1 MHECLHISKICR
13 IFATDLKKSNLLW
26 KIPLVLLET
35 VTGFVLLL
43 VTAVIVVVATPSC
56 REAVLEKGVAVAN
69 EKTDFDIDLGHL
81 YLSPFHHSPMV
92 LYRAY
97 KGKTDLPLGV
107 EVDSLFVGHR
117 GQDTLI
123 YVRALHLKAIVQTSG
138 QPDTMPFNPLTLPI
152 EVEKLHL
159 RQVTFHS
166 DSLIAAVGLDII
178 VDSLDV
184 TSPEL
189 IIAKGQYPL
198 HGLRLEGADVG
209 VDLRKQAKKKE
220 QKQDSPKKAPM
231 AFDIP
236 DGELRRIHFQLTPLG
251 MHIKA
256 KSLSTNTLVNV
267 GGNVYDARRL
277 NVGGFALDLPKLYL
291 PFDTIDG
298 NAYVD
303 IANSL
308 ITSTG
313 LHAHSEELGADAK
326 LKSTLFNLKTMRVE
340 TEGEAD
346 FKGSKA
352 TLRAFYDIDDQLYG
366 ANVEMERVDL
376 SPFLKRTMNLVLAG
390 SLQAEGKGINPSSP
404 AMRSKVHL
412 YLKDAIYEQINVS
425 GLDLDAALANKTVEG
440 TMHLPVT
447 MRNENLKLKANTEH
461 RFRVSDFMK
470 PEQMAVDYHAT
481 MRQVQAQLAKET
493 LNADVLT
500 LDFAT
505 DTATSLDMETAGLS
519 LNLESPMHVLKLVD
533 KAQALKH
540 IPTSF
545 TDLNNLDTLRRLIPD
560 LVARIALTKGS
571 PIQGIIERKG
581 LDIDRVALALNS
593 DEEQTTLELDAAM
606 PETDSTK
613 WRLPAVKAAMKMMM
627 REGVATA
634 TLTAD
639 TKLTDGAASMH
650 DLRTDANLWLD
661 LERKGEDLHGKGCF
675 TLDDLS
681 FKNMDFGSRAA
692 EIVIAP
698 SKRYAHAWQTD
709 VRLDD
714 IPLTILDSIV
724 RVPGLALQGAIRAK
738 ANIDGLPSIK
748 DISAEVVPLGVTALY
763 TKYGAQLSLG
773 EEPII
778 MEHNKVDLN
787 GLPIYG
793 ADSTFLQLNGGLDL
807 NTMRLDVVLKADS
820 FAPVKLE
827 EGGQMPVYG
836 DLAVDIDGTVS
847 GPLDSILADV
857 DVTILPNTDITY
869 PIDKKNLAQVKPYGT
884 VNVQYGTAGKEL
896 NLGGRINVDNGF
908 IRYSPKLYPIMP
920 FRVDSG
926 SHVDFNG
933 PIKKTR
939 LNVAA
944 SQKVSSNVQ
953 SAGEEMRSVDFITGV
968 RIKGELDTI
977 GLGALSFF
985 LEAPKDETISRELAI
1000 IDEDAREGLAT
1011 TLLAT
1016 GVYMGESNVAAKSD
1030 GYALT
1035 TLLNSRL
1042 NAAVTNSKGVKWM
1055 DVNMTTNKNEHSDA
1069 SKDYN
1074 LSLSKSFFDD
1084 RLRVTVGAKLA
1095 NNPDMNTSGN
1105 LFYNVSADYKLT
1117 KKGNLYLRLFSQ
1129 SDYSNIFEGSLIKSG
1144 LGLRSIHEWTTK
1156 PQIIHRADSL
1166 PDDTISRTYGLTA
1179 DANIVYRSNN
1189 SIGPE
1194 AALTS
1199 SVRNLLGK
1207 GETLTVK
1214 GEGAYYWALR
1224 GRKPGDPKKTDSYK
1238 LGVRSSLLFPYLH
1251 WAGTENP
1258 SGDTRYML
1266 GYQYEN
1272 IAGGYGAH
1280 RVFGS
1285 LTYFIRTSKYVTHAF
1300 TPFSLSVAF
1309 INADTTSFADSKKNV
1324 AQLLRILASDE
1335 LVPAI
1340 SYDFIYDNYRSKRP
1354 VNTMFEIGVKES
1366 GNIINGLYC
1375 AFGHKWDE
1383 KDKPLGSR
1391 SFSQF
1396 VKVHAEL
1403 HNKFNFTEDICIA
1416 TRLFAG
1422 ANIPIGNSVTAP
1434 LSEAYYAGG
1443 PNSLRSAPPYS
1454 YGPGNYY
1461 SDKYSQ
1467 SFFHSGDIKLE
1478 ANFEFRFP
1486 IFWKIYGATFLDAGN
1501 TWNWYNT
1508 AQMLK
1513 DAGQADLLEAM
1524 GVPADF
1530 NDCLF
1535 NNPDLPKQIALG
1547 TGAGLRLDF
1556 EGLVIRL
1563 DLGVAIHSPYQTYR
1577 YDKDGKPDKTQPIN
1591 TYFNIPSV
1599 WDAMRLN
1606 FGIGY
1611 PF

>member
-1 MHECLHISKICR
+1 MR
-13 IFATDLKKSNLLW
+13 GKSLIW
-26 KIPLVLLET
+26 KIPLALLGA
-35 VTGFVLLL
+35 VTGLVLLL
-43 VTAVIVVVATPSC
+43 LIAVVVIAVTPSG
-56 REAVLEKGVAVAN
+56 RTYVLEKGVAIAN
-69 EKTDFDIDLGHL
+69 EQTDYDIDLDHL
-81 YLSPFHHSPMV
+81 YLSPFHHSPAV

-97 KGKTDLPLGV
+97 KGRADLPLGV

-123 YVRALHLKAIVQTSG
+123 YVHTLRLKASVQTSG
-138 QPDTMPFNPLTLPI
+138 RPDTVPFNPLAMPI
-152 EVEKLHL
+152 VVEKLHL

-166 DSLIAAVGLDII
+166 DSMIAAVGLDII

-184 TSPEL
+184 TSPDL
-189 IIAKGQYPL
+189 VIAEGRYPL
-198 HGLRLEGADVG
+198 HGLRLEGAKVG
-209 VDLRKQAKKKE
+209 VDLRSKNKKDTE
-220 QKQDSPKKAPM
+220 VPAAEPAPM

-236 DGELRRIHFQLTPLG
+236 DGELRRIDFTLTPIGLQ
-251 MHIKA
+251 IKA
-256 KSLSTNTLVNV
+256 NSLSTNTLVNV
-267 GGNVYDARRL
+267 GGNEYDARRL
-277 NVGGFALDLPKLYL
+277 EVGGFSLGLPKLYL

-298 NAYVD
+298 NACV
-303 IANSL
+303 NLKNNL

-313 LHAHSEELGADAK
+313 LHAHSEPLGADAK
-326 LKSTLFNLKTMRVE
+326 FTSTVFDLKSMRVE
-340 TEGEAD
+340 TTGDVD

-352 TLRAFYDIDDQLYG
+352 NLRAYYDIDDQAYG
-366 ANVEMERVDL
+366 ATVEMERVNL
-376 SPFLKRTMNLVLAG
+376 SPFLKQPVNLVLAG
-390 SLQAEGKGINPSSP
+390 SLQAEGKGIDPSSE
-404 AMRSKVHL
+404 AMQSKAHL
-412 YLKDAIYEQINVS
+412 HLTEAVYEKINVS

-440 TMHLPVT
+440 TLKLPVT
-447 MRNENLKLKANTEH
+447 MRSDALKLKAKIDN
-461 RFRVSDFMK
+461 RFRVSDFMT
-470 PEQMAVDYHAT
+470 PDRMAVDYHAT
-481 MRQVQAQLAKET
+481 MRQVYAQLAKES
-493 LNADVLT
+493 LQADLLT

-505 DTATSLDMETAGLS
+505 DTATSLDIETRGLS
-519 LNLESPMHVLKLVD
+519 VNVESPMHVMTLLN
-533 KAQALKH
+533 KAQQLKH

-545 TDLNNLDTLRRLIPD
+545 ADLNNLDTLRHLIPD
-560 LVARIALTKGS
+560 LAARIELTQGS

-581 LDIDRVALALNS
+581 LDVDKVALALNS
-593 DEEQTTLELDAAM
+593 DAEQTTLLLDAAI
-606 PETDSTK
+606 PETDSAK
-613 WRLPAVKAAMKMMM
+613 LRLPAAKAAMKVMM
-627 REGVATA
+627 REGTAKA

-639 TKLTDGAASMH
+639 TKLTDGVAKMH
-650 DLRTDANLWLD
+650 DLQTDANLWLD
-661 LERKGEDLHGKGCF
+661 IERKGKDLHGKGCF
-675 TLDDLS
+675 LMDDLS

-692 EIVIAP
+692 EIEIAP
-698 SKRYAHAWQTD
+698 SERYPQAWQTS
-709 VRLDD
+709 VNLDD

-738 ANIDGLPSIK
+738 ANIDGLPFQR
-748 DISAEVVPLGVTALY
+748 DISAEVIPLGVNAMY
-763 TKYGAQLSLG
+763 TPYGAQLSLG

-793 ADSTFLQLNGGLDL
+793 ADSTYLQLNGGLDL
-807 NTMRLDVVLKADS
+807 NTMRLDVTLQADS

-827 EGGQMPVYG
+827 EGGAMPVYG
-836 DLAVDIDGTVS
+836 NLAVDIDGTVS
-847 GPLDSILADV
+847 GPLDSILANV
-857 DVTILPNTDITY
+857 GVTILPNTDITY

-884 VNVQYGTAGKEL
+884 VNVRYGTADGEL

-933 PIKKTR
+933 PLKKTR
-939 LNVAA
+939 LDVAA

-953 SAGEEMRSVDFITGV
+953 SAGEEMRSVDFVTGV
-968 RIKGELDTI
+968 RVRGELDTI
-977 GLGALSFF
+977 GLGALNFF
-985 LEAPKDETISRELAI
+985 LEAPKDETITRELATL
-1000 IDEDAREGLAT
+1000 DEDTREGLAT

-1016 GVYMGESNVAAKSD
+1016 GVYMGESNEAAKSD

-1055 DVNMTTNKNEHSDA
+1055 DVNMTTNKNEHSAA
-1069 SKDYN
+1069 SKDFN
-1074 LSLSKSFFDD
+1074 VSLSKAFFDD

-1095 NNPDMNTSGN
+1095 DNPDNSSGN

-1117 KKGNLYLRLFSQ
+1117 KKDNFFIRIFSQ
-1129 SDYSNIFEGSLIKSG
+1129 SDYSNIFEGRLMKSG
-1144 LGLRSIHEWTTK
+1144 LGFRAAHEWTPD
-1156 PQIIHRADSL
+1156 PQIILRADSL
-1166 PDDTISRTYGLTA
+1166 SADTITRTYGLTA
-1179 DANIVYRSNN
+1179 DANVVYRSNN

-1194 AALTS
+1194 LALTS
-1199 SVRNLLGK
+1199 SIRNLLGR
-1207 GETLTVK
+1207 GETLTIK

-1224 GRKPGDPKKTDSYK
+1224 GRKPGDPQKTDSYK
-1238 LGVRSSLLFPYLH
+1238 LGARASLLFPYLH
-1251 WAGTENP
+1251 WVGTDNP
-1258 SGDTRYML
+1258 IGDTRYML

-1272 IAGGYGAH
+1272 IAGGYGAN
-1280 RVFGS
+1280 RVYGS
-1285 LTYFIRTSKYVTHAF
+1285 LTYFIRTSKHVTHVF

-1309 INADTTSFADSKKNV
+1309 INADTTTFADNKKNLP
-1324 AQLLRILASDE
+1324 QLLRILASDE
-1335 LVPAI
+1335 LVPSV
-1340 SYDFIYDNYRSKRP
+1340 SYDFIYDNYRSKRA

-1366 GNIINGLYC
+1366 GNLINALFC
-1375 AFGHKWDE
+1375 AFGQSWDK
-1383 KDKPLGSR
+1383 KDKMLGSR

-1422 ANIPIGNSVTAP
+1422 ANIPLGNSISAP

-1454 YGPGNYY
+1454 YGPGNFY

-1508 AQMLK
+1508 ADELRK
-1513 DAGQADLLEAM
+1513 AGHADVLEAM
-1524 GVPADF
+1524 GVPDNY

-1535 NNPDLPKQIALG
+1535 NNPDLAKQIALG

-1563 DLGVAIHSPYQTYR
+1563 DVGVAIHSPYQTYK
-1577 YDKDGKPDKTQPIN
+1577 YDKEGKPDKTQPIN
-1591 TYFNIPSV
+1591 TYFNLPSG
-1599 WDAMRLN
+1599 WDALRLN